1 MSFYAVIIH
10 FLIINCRDCGV
21 ETQMEAVKREWW
33 NVVMENEWELKTV
46 DKRRKTMYRKYLKR
60 WLDFVIV
67 LCVLAVIWPI
77 LLLVTL
83 WLHFANKGA
92 GAFFTQERPG
102 RNGKI
107 FKVIKFK
114 TMTDERDADGNLLPD
129 AERLTPVGR
138 FVRSTSIDELPQLI
152 NVLKGDMALIGPRP
166 LLVQYLPLY
175 SKEQARRHEVRP
187 GITGWAQCHGRN
199 SISWTEKFKL
209 DVWYVDH
216 CSLITDIKVIF
227 ITIKKVLL
235 RDGISQEGQATMELF
250 NGNN

>member
-1 MSFYAVIIH
+1 
-10 FLIINCRDCGV
+10 
-21 ETQMEAVKREWW
+21 
-33 NVVMENEWELKTV
+33 
-46 DKRRKTMYRKYLKR
+46 MYRKYLKR

-67 LCVLAVIWPI
+67 FCVLAVIWPI

-199 SISWTEKFKL
+199 SISWTETFKL

>member
-1 MSFYAVIIH
+1 
-10 FLIINCRDCGV
+10 
-21 ETQMEAVKREWW
+21 
-33 NVVMENEWELKTV
+33 
-46 DKRRKTMYRKYLKR
+46 MYRKYLKR
-60 WLDFVIV
+60 WRDFVIV

>member
-1 MSFYAVIIH
+1 
-10 FLIINCRDCGV
+10 
-21 ETQMEAVKREWW
+21 
-33 NVVMENEWELKTV
+33 
-46 DKRRKTMYRKYLKR
+46 MYRKYLKR

-199 SISWTEKFKL
+199 SISWPEKFKL
-209 DVWYVDH
+209 DLWYVDH